1 MESTIHVFVTVD
13 VTNRKDQ
20 KILPVGIIKK
30 K

>member
-1 MESTIHVFVTVD
+1 MESTIHVFGTVD
-13 VTNRKDQ
+13 VTNGKDQ